1 MKLSNIYNLG
11 IVSLSGLILF
21 ANNAF
26 AQEETAEKAKAAE
39 GSAGGIIGAIQDG
52 GIWMVPIVLCFF
64 IGLAIAGERLIV
76 VLRKRMS
83 SKEFMTLVINTI
95 NANKIQEAVNHC
107 DNYKDKTLATVVK
120 EGLLKA
126 NRTDV
131 EIQSALDAGALAEY
145 PSLTKRQS
153 FLPMIANVATL
164 SGLLGTIIG
173 LIESFAAL
181 SSDDIKPDE
190 KTKAL
195 AKGISKAMYT
205 TAGGLIAAI
214 PILILNS
221 IIVALTTGILD
232 DVDAASAECMNR
244 LRARKVDQN
253 SPSQNLSITK

>member
-1 MKLSNIYNLG
+1 MKLSNIFTLG
-11 IVSLSGLILF
+11 LVSFGGLLIL
-21 ANNAF
+21 ANPAL
-26 AQEETAEKAKAAE
+26 AQEAEAAQSA
-39 GSAGGIIGAIQDG
+39 GSSSGGIIGALQDG

-76 VLRKRMS
+76 VLKKRMS
-83 SKEFMTLVINTI
+83 SKHFMDQIVTAINS
-95 NANKIQEAVNHC
+95 NKIQDAIGQC
-107 DNYKDKTLATVVK
+107 QNYPDKTLAKVI
-120 EGLLKA
+120 EAGLIKS

-131 EIQSALDAGALAEY
+131 EIQSALDAAALSEY
-145 PSLTKRQS
+145 PSLSKRQS

-221 IIVALTTGILD
+221 IVVSLTTGILD
-232 DVDAASAECMNR
+232 DVDAASMECMNK
-244 LRARKVDQN
+244 LRARKVDQAKT
-253 SPSQNLSITK
+253 NLSMTK

>member
-1 MKLSNIYNLG
+1 MKLSKIFNLG
-11 IVSLSGLILF
+11 VVSLSGLILL
-21 ANNAF
+21 ANSAW
-26 AQEETAEKAKAAE
+26 AQEAAEKAKSTE
-39 GSAGGIIGAIQDG
+39 ESTGGILGALNDG
-52 GIWMVPIVLCFF
+52 GVWMVPIVLCFF
-64 IGLAIAGERLIV
+64 IGLAIAAERLIV
-76 VLRKRMS
+76 VFNKRMS
-83 SKEFMTLVINTI
+83 SKTFMSHITNTI
-95 NANKIQEAVNHC
+95 NANKIQEAITHC
-107 DNYKDKTLATVVK
+107 ENYKGKTLATVVHA
-120 EGLLKA
+120 GLLKA

-221 IIVALTTGILD
+221 IVVAITTGILD

-244 LRARKVDQN
+244 LRARKVDQAG
-253 SPSQNLSITK
+253 QNLSITK

>member
-1 MKLSNIYNLG
+1 MKLSNIFSLG
-11 IVSLSGLILF
+11 IVSLCGLLVL
-21 ANNAF
+21 ADPAL
-26 AQEETAEKAKAAE
+26 AQEAEAAQ
-39 GSAGGIIGAIQDG
+39 SAESSSGGIIGALKDG

-64 IGLAIAGERLIV
+64 IGLAIAAERLIV
-76 VLRKRMS
+76 VLRKRMQS
-83 SKEFMTLVINTI
+83 RHFMGQIITAINS
-95 NANKIQEAVNHC
+95 NKIQDAIGQC
-107 DNYKDKTLATVVK
+107 ANYKGKTLATVIEAGLVK
-120 EGLLKA
+120 S

-131 EIQSALDAGALAEY
+131 EIQSALDAAALAEY
-145 PSLTKRQS
+145 PALSKRQS

-221 IIVALTTGILD
+221 IVVSLTTGILD
-232 DVDAASAECMNR
+232 DVDAASMECMNK
-244 LRARKVDQN
+244 LRARKVDQA
-253 SPSQNLSITK
+253 SQNLSMTK